1 MAQSWRIN
9 QPKLVIVEGR
19 DEVRVFNSLLSNH
32 LHISNIQVQDYEGY
46 YQLPEFLRSLVRMT
60 NFGVV
65 RSLAVVADADT
76 NRTGRDQ
83 SIRDHLANVG
93 LPVPASPLTVASR
106 DGLNVAYLIVPHN
119 TPGMMLE
126 DVCLESVST
135 DPAMTCIDD
144 YYSCVTNSGLPGPRN
159 LAMSKARVHAFL
171 ASREEPDLRLGEAAQ
186 KGIWQFSH
194 GAFDPMKDL
203 LQLI

>member
-19 DEVRVFNSLLSNH
+19 DEVRVFSSLLSNH
-32 LHISNIQVQDYEGY
+32 LHISNVQVQDYEGY
-46 YQLPEFLRSLVRMT
+46 YNLPAFLRSLVRMT

-65 RSLAVVADADT
+65 RSLAVVADADS

-83 SIRDHLANVG
+83 SIRANLANVG
-93 LPVPASPLTVASR
+93 LPVPGGPLSVASK

-135 DPAMTCIDD
+135 DPAMACIDD
-144 YYSCVTNSGLPGPRN
+144 YYSCIASNGLPGPKTV
-159 LAMSKARVHAFL
+159 AIPKARVHAFL

-194 GAFDPMKDL
+194 GAFGPLKDL